1 MNARNWMAMKPRR
14 ADRPVP
20 ARALASILGLVPLLG
35 LAGLAYADGPG
46 LVSAL
51 RSDGAGGFT
60 VTQSSPWS
68 DYALPNGNWL
78 SADLNGDGRLD
89 MVHAVNNSDYVH
101 TWISNGD
108 GTYAVGTF
116 RPWAGYAIPNG
127 VWLTADING
136 DGKTDI
142 VHAVANSDY
151 VHTWIS
157 NGNGT
162 FNVGTFRPWA
172 GYGIPNGNWM
182 TADLN
187 GDGKAD
193 IVHAV
198 ANTDYVHTWMSNGN
212 GTFNVG
218 TFRPWAGYGIP
229 NGNWMTADLNG
240 DGKADIVHA
249 VANTDYVHTWMSN
262 GNGSF
267 NVGTFR
273 PWAGYAIP
281 NGVWMTSDLN
291 GDGKTDLFH
300 AVANSDYAHTWMSN
314 GNGSFNVGTFRP
326 WAGYAIPNGS
336 WMTADIN
343 GDGKTDI
350 VHAVANSDYLHTWQ
364 SSGNGSF
371 SVGTFRPWSGYR
383 VGDGLWL
390 SQDFSGDHR
399 TDLVHVYPI
408 VPARGLEVRRFTTSV
423 LNNADADRILTD
435 ATRVLVRND
444 GTGDVACSVRLF
456 RQGNVSAFNNGNGM
470 INSNADFN
478 TINGLAGRVKV
489 VNQINWCGGLIPNVI
504 GCAPV
509 PGNSQVVVRFTAN
522 QEGILWAHEYGHTR
536 NLSHVTGATSIM
548 NGTIG
553 TTHTRVTQN
562 ECNSMDN

>member
-172 GYGIPNGNWM
+172 GYAIPNGVWL
-182 TADLN
+182 TADIN

-281 NGVWMTSDLN
+281 NGVWMTGDLN

-326 WAGYAIPNGS
+326 WAGYAIPNGK

-350 VHAVANSDYLHTWQ
+350 VHAVGNSDYLHTWQ
-364 SSGNGSF
+364 SNGNGSF
-371 SVGTFRPWSGYR
+371 AVGTFRPWSGYR
-383 VGDGLWL
+383 VGDGQWL

-399 TDLVHVYPI
+399 SDLVHVYPV
-408 VPARGLEVRRFTTSV
+408 VPARGLEVRRFTTAV

-444 GTGDVACSVRLF
+444 GTGDVACPVRLF

-536 NLSHVTGATSIM
+536 NLGHVTGATSIM

>member
-1 MNARNWMAMKPRR
+1 MNARNWMAMKPRH

-35 LAGLAYADGPG
+35 LAGLAHADGPG

-68 DYALPNGNWL
+68 DYGLPNGNWL

-108 GTYAVGTF
+108 GTHAVGTF

-172 GYGIPNGNWM
+172 GYAIPNGVWL
-182 TADLN
+182 TAD
-187 GDGKAD
+187 
-193 IVHAV
+193 I
-198 ANTDYVHTWMSNGN
+198 
-212 GTFNVG
+212 
-218 TFRPWAGYGIP
+218 
-229 NGNWMTADLNG
+229 NG

-273 PWAGYAIP
+273 PWAGYGIP

-326 WAGYAIPNGS
+326 WAGYAIPNGK
-336 WMTADIN
+336 WMAADIN

-350 VHAVANSDYLHTWQ
+350 VHAVANSDYLHTWR

-383 VGDGLWL
+383 VGDGQWL

-399 TDLVHVYPI
+399 SDLVHVYPI
-408 VPARGLEVRRFTTSV
+408 VPARGLEVRRFTTAV
-423 LNNADADRILTD
+423 LNNADADRIL
-435 ATRVLVRND
+435 VLKANP
-444 GTGDVACSVRLF
+444 GE
-456 RQGNVSAFNNGNGM
+456 
-470 INSNADFN
+470 
-478 TINGLAGRVKV
+478 
-489 VNQINWCGGLIPNVI
+489 VNEIIEV
-504 GCAPV
+504 PV
-509 PGNSQVVVRFTAN
+509 PRPRTPAQFVSPEFIATKYRIDHLIHPEA
-522 QEGILWAHEYGHTR
+522 AHEMD
-536 NLSHVTGATSIM
+536 SIPFPRM
-548 NGTIG
+548 TVAGDD
-553 TTHTRVTQN
+553 V
-562 ECNSMDN
+562 E

>member
-1 MNARNWMAMKPRR
+1 MNSRNWMTMKPRH
-14 ADRPVP
+14 ADRPLP
-20 ARALASILGLVPLLG
+20 RRALSSVLGLVPLLG

-46 LVSAL
+46 LVSAM
-51 RSDGAGGFT
+51 RSDGAGGFV

-78 SADLNGDGRLD
+78 SADLNGDGRMD

-108 GTYAVGTF
+108 GTYVVGTF

-127 VWLTADING
+127 IWLTADING

-142 VHAVANSDY
+142 VHAVANSEY

-172 GYGIPNGNWM
+172 GYAIPNGN
-182 TADLN
+182 
-187 GDGKAD
+187 
-193 IVHAV
+193 
-198 ANTDYVHTWMSNGN
+198 
-212 GTFNVG
+212 
-218 TFRPWAGYGIP
+218 
-229 NGNWMTADLNG
+229 
-240 DGKADIVHA
+240 
-249 VANTDYVHTWMSN
+249 
-262 GNGSF
+262 
-267 NVGTFR
+267 
-273 PWAGYAIP
+273 
-281 NGVWMTSDLN
+281 
-291 GDGKTDLFH
+291 
-300 AVANSDYAHTWMSN
+300 
-314 GNGSFNVGTFRP
+314 
-326 WAGYAIPNGS
+326 

-350 VHAVANSDYLHTWQ
+350 VHAVANTDYLHTWQ

-383 VGDGLWL
+383 VSDGQWL

-399 TDLVHVYPI
+399 SDLVHVYPI

-423 LNNADADRILTD
+423 LSNADADRILTD
-435 ATRVLVRND
+435 ATRVLARND

-456 RQGNVSAFNNGNGM
+456 RQGNVSAFNNGNGI

-509 PGNSQVVVRFTAN
+509 PGNSQLVVRFTAN

-536 NLSHVTGATSIM
+536 NLNHVTGATSIM
-548 NGTIG
+548 NGTIA

>member
-1 MNARNWMAMKPRR
+1 MNARNWMAMKPRH

-35 LAGLAYADGPG
+35 LAGLAHADGPG

-68 DYALPNGNWL
+68 DYGLPNGNWL

-108 GTYAVGTF
+108 GTHAVGTF

-172 GYGIPNGNWM
+172 GYAIPNGVWL
-182 TADLN
+182 TADIN

-273 PWAGYAIP
+273 PWAGYGIP

-326 WAGYAIPNGS
+326 WAGYAIPNGK

-383 VGDGLWL
+383 VGDGQWL

-399 TDLVHVYPI
+399 SDLVHVYPI
-408 VPARGLEVRRFTTSV
+408 VPARGLEVRRFTTAV

-435 ATRVLVRND
+435 ATRVLARND
-444 GTGDVACSVRLF
+444 GTGDVACPVRLF

-478 TINGLAGRVKV
+478 AINGLAGRVKV

-536 NLSHVTGATSIM
+536 NLGHVTGATSIM

>member
-1 MNARNWMAMKPRR
+1 MNARNWMAMKPRH

-35 LAGLAYADGPG
+35 LAGLAHADGPG

-68 DYALPNGNWL
+68 DYGLPNGNWL

-108 GTYAVGTF
+108 GTHAVGTF

-212 GTFNVG
+212 GSFNVG
-218 TFRPWAGYGIP
+218 TFRPWAGYG
-229 NGNWMTADLNG
+229 
-240 DGKADIVHA
+240 
-249 VANTDYVHTWMSN
+249 
-262 GNGSF
+262 
-267 NVGTFR
+267 
-273 PWAGYAIP
+273 IP

-326 WAGYAIPNGS
+326 WAGYAIPNGK
-336 WMTADIN
+336 WMAADIN

-350 VHAVANSDYLHTWQ
+350 VHAVANSDYLHTWR

-383 VGDGLWL
+383 VGDGQWL

-399 TDLVHVYPI
+399 SDLVHVYPI
-408 VPARGLEVRRFTTSV
+408 VPARGLEVRRFTTAV

-435 ATRVLVRND
+435 ATRVLARND
-444 GTGDVACSVRLF
+444 GTGDVACPVRLF

-536 NLSHVTGATSIM
+536 NLGHVTGATSIM

>member
-172 GYGIPNGNWM
+172 GYAIPNGVWL
-182 TADLN
+182 TADIN

-273 PWAGYAIP
+273 PWAGYGIP

-326 WAGYAIPNGS
+326 WAGYAIPNGK

-371 SVGTFRPWSGYR
+371 AVGTFRPWSGYR
-383 VGDGLWL
+383 VGDGQWL

-399 TDLVHVYPI
+399 SDLVHVYPV
-408 VPARGLEVRRFTTSV
+408 VPARGLEVRRFTTAV

-444 GTGDVACSVRLF
+444 GTGDVACPVRLF

-536 NLSHVTGATSIM
+536 NLGHVTGATSIM